1 MTADVLDMVAADV
14 DAAEKRRQDTRA
26 RFPDFARIM
35 DSLGA
40 DARMR
45 CIRDEAGNV
54 LAGKLPPADP
64 SSWVTLSGEFVEAG
78 CRMGHKE
85 ARR

>member
-1 MTADVLDMVAADV
+1 MRDVLEMVAADV
-14 DAAEKRRQDTRA
+14 SQAERRRQDTRA
-26 RFPDFARIM
+26 QFPDFVPIM
-35 DSLGA
+35 DFYGA

-45 CIRDEAGNV
+45 CIRDAAGTV

-64 SSWVTLSGEFVEAG
+64 PSWVTLSGEFVEAG
-78 CRMGHKE
+78 CRVGHKE